1 MENFKAIIVEE
12 KNDNIE
18 FSLKETA
25 LDQLS
30 EGEVVIKVH
39 YSSVNYKDMLAV
51 QKKGGVIRN
60 YPMIPGIDLSGT
72 VISSADERFKEGD
85 EVIVTG
91 FDMGMTHTG
100 GFSEVARVKADWV
113 VKLPHNLS
121 LKEAMILGTAGFTAS
136 LSIAELE
143 KNGMKPENNP
153 RLLVTG
159 ATGGVGSIAL
169 QILKKTGY
177 NNITTLIR
185 KDYQYPIAL
194 ELGATKILHVD
205 ELDDGSKP
213 LAKQNFDYVLDTVG
227 GDVAS
232 KLIPQISYGGCMSLC
247 GNAGGIK
254 INTTVL
260 PLILRGVKLLGID
273 SVNVPPLKRPELWE
287 KMAKEWNITQSAQI
301 NEITLE
307 QLPETINK
315 LKEGSHIG
323 RTIIKIA

>member
-1 MENFKAIIVEE
+1 METFKAIVVEE

-72 VISSADERFKEGD
+72 VISSADKRFKEGD

-100 GFSEVARVKADWV
+100 GFSEVARVKADWI

-121 LKEAMILGTAGFTAS
+121 LKEAMIFGTAGFTAA

-177 NNITTLIR
+177 NNITALIR
-185 KDYQYPIAL
+185 KDYQHHIAL
-194 ELGATKILHVD
+194 ELGATKTFHVD
-205 ELDDGSKP
+205 ELGDGAKP

-232 KLIPQISYGGCMSLC
+232 KLISQISYRGCMSLC

-254 INTTVL
+254 IDTTVL

-273 SVNVPPLKRPELWE
+273 SVNVPPLERPELWE
-287 KMAKEWNITQSAQI
+287 KMAKEWNVTQSVRM

-307 QLPETINK
+307 QLPEIISK
-315 LKEGSHIG
+315 LKEGTHIG